1 MARAI
6 TAWKKTKI
14 IRIGGIPRR
23 VWKIKPM
30 PKLRILKNIA
40 SPELLLSK
48 AKNAYV
54 DLMLRAGNMNTAGS
68 FGNKRVPTGRQVKF
82 VYPSE
87 EFDRGCRFMRFTRT
101 F

>member
-1 MARAI
+1 
-6 TAWKKTKI
+6 
-14 IRIGGIPRR
+14 
-23 VWKIKPM
+23 
-30 PKLRILKNIA
+30 
-40 SPELLLSK
+40 LSK

-54 DLMLRAGNMNTAGS
+54 DLMHRAGNMNTAGS